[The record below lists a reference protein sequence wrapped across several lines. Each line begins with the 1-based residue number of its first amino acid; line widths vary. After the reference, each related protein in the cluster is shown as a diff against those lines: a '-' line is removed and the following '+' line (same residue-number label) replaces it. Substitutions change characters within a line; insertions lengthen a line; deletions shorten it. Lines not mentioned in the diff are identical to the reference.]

1 MTAPSGLTL
10 TLTSLAEIGSAV
22 ALGYA
27 HYFADV
33 MAATLLWVVMECA
46 WERITGRRL
55 LADGLT
61 DVAHLPSAAR
71 STRTHR

>member
-1 MTAPSGLTL
+1 MIELCAAAGRLTL
-10 TLTSLAEIGSAV
+10 TMTSLAEIGSAA

-33 MAATLLWVVMECA
+33 MAATFLWVVMECA

-55 LADGLT
+55 LG
-61 DVAHLPSAAR
+61 
-71 STRTHR
+71 RTT